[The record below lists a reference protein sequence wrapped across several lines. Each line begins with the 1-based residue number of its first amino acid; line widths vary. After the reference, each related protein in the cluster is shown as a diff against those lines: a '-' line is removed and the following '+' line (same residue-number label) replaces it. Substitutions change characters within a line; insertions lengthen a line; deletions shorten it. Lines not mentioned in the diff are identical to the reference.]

1 LQETAFCTVFIRDS
15 CTDKQIN
22 LSFGKL
28 IITDNFLMFQ
38 IITSIIAVA
47 VFLFLI
53 YSVLISLNENE
64 KRAAYRLLILSV
76 IFSLLLSVPFI
87 FHLSEFYFA
96 VLSGVFILII
106 LLLIIPVKGKLHKTE
121 TPKTQIDERNIMFSR
136 AELIPHTEK
145 FINYYAEHPENLEQ
159 DNKFRKNP
167 GLLKVGTTK
176 YNSVLF
182 ALADASFYTVESFK
196 NRVDGEL
203 YENETL
209 ISPEEITEFIKNYM
223 QFSGARACGV
233 TELKKYHLYSYRGR
247 GDFYGKKVTN
257 THKFAIAIT
266 VEMAKEMTDT
276 APAAPTVIESARQ
289 YLEVGKLA
297 VQLAAF
303 IRNMGYSAR
312 AHIDGN
318 YEVVCPLV
326 AKDAGLGEIGRM
338 GLLMTPG
345 LGPRV
350 RIAVVTTSL
359 KMVTD
364 NPFQENSVIDFCII
378 CKKCA
383 YTCPS
388 QAISFFDR
396 EKINDVIRWQINQEA
411 CYTYWT
417 KSGTDC
423 SKCLQVCPYSHP
435 NNFLHNI
442 VRKGIKGSVIF
453 RKFALAGDDFLYG
466 NKPKAKVFPEFMKLN
481 VNN

>member
-1 LQETAFCTVFIRDS
+1 MF
-15 CTDKQIN
+15 K
-22 LSFGKL
+22 
-28 IITDNFLMFQ
+28 IITL
-38 IITSIIAVA
+38 IIAVA
-47 VFLFLI
+47 VLIFLI
-53 YSVLISLNENE
+53 SSVFISLNENE
-64 KRAAYRLLILSV
+64 KHAAYRLLSLSV

-87 FHLSEFYFA
+87 FHFSEFYFA
-96 VLSGVFILII
+96 VLSGIFILII

-136 AELIPHTEK
+136 AELIPETER
-145 FINYYAEHPENLEQ
+145 FINYYSEHPENLEK
-159 DNKFRKNP
+159 DNKFRKNS
-167 GLLKVGTTK
+167 GLLQAGTAK
-176 YNSVLF
+176 YNSLLF

-196 NRVDGEL
+196 YRVDGKL
-203 YENETL
+203 SETK
-209 ISPEEITEFIKNYM
+209 IPVSPEKITEFIKKYM
-223 QFSGARACGV
+223 EFSGAKACGV
-233 TELKKYHLYSYRGR
+233 TELKKYHLYSYGGR
-247 GDFYGKKVTN
+247 GGAYGKKLTN

-266 VEMAKEMTDT
+266 VEMSKKMTDT
-276 APAAPTVIESARQ
+276 APAAPTVTESARQ

-303 IRNMGYSAR
+303 IRNTGYSAR

-318 YEVVCPLV
+318 YEVICPLV

-338 GLLMTPG
+338 GLLMTPE

-359 KMVTD
+359 EMIPD
-364 NPFQENSVIDFCII
+364 NQFQENSVIDFCIQ

-383 YTCPS
+383 VTCPS
-388 QAISFFDR
+388 QAISFSDR
-396 EKINDVIRWQINQEA
+396 EKINEVIRWQINQEA

-442 VRKGIKGSVIF
+442 VRKGIKNSVIF
-453 RKFALAGDDFLYG
+453 RKFALTGDDFLYG
-466 NKPKAKVFPEFMKLN
+466 KKPKAKAFPEFMKID

>member
-1 LQETAFCTVFIRDS
+1 MF
-15 CTDKQIN
+15 K
-22 LSFGKL
+22 
-28 IITDNFLMFQ
+28 IITL
-38 IITSIIAVA
+38 IIAVA
-47 VFLFLI
+47 VLIFLI
-53 YSVLISLNENE
+53 SSVFISLNENE
-64 KRAAYRLLILSV
+64 KHAAYKLLSLSV

-87 FHLSEFYFA
+87 FHLSAFYFA

-121 TPKTQIDERNIMFSR
+121 IPKTQIDERNIMFSR
-136 AELIPHTEK
+136 AELIPETER
-145 FINYYAEHPENLEQ
+145 FVNYYAEHPENFEK

-167 GLLKVGTTK
+167 GLLQAGTAK
-176 YNSVLF
+176 YNSLLF
-182 ALADASFYTVESFK
+182 ALADALFYTVESFK
-196 NRVDGEL
+196 YRVDGKL
-203 YENETL
+203 SENK
-209 ISPEEITEFIKNYM
+209 IPVSPEKITEFIKKYM
-223 QFSGARACGV
+223 KFSGAKACGV
-233 TELKKYHLYSYRGR
+233 TELKNYHLYSYGGR
-247 GDFYGKKVTN
+247 GGAYGKKVTN

-266 VEMAKEMTDT
+266 VEMSKEMTDT
-276 APAAPTVIESARQ
+276 APAAPTVTESARQ

-303 IRNMGYSAR
+303 IRNTGYSAR

-338 GLLMTPG
+338 GLLMTPE

-359 KMVTD
+359 EMIPD
-364 NPFQENSVIDFCII
+364 NPFQENSVLDFCIQ

-383 YTCPS
+383 VTCPS
-388 QAISFFDR
+388 QAISFSDR

-442 VRKGIKGSVIF
+442 VRKGIKNSVIF
-453 RKFALAGDDFLYG
+453 RKFALAGDNFLYG
-466 NKPKAKVFPEFMKLN
+466 KKPKAKAFPEFMKIN